1 MKIKS
6 ILGIIS
12 AVLLLLIGA
21 NSCTVADSSE
31 VALVVD
37 QIGNNKGVPN
47 IEVASGFIFY
57 FPPTQDVYTYPTSVQ
72 HKVWSADANEDS
84 PTDEH
89 IDVTS
94 ADGATFGL
102 DVSINLQLQRARAAE
117 LFVKYRVD
125 MKELIETR
133 VRTIVRK
140 ELLDNAVNFASDSL
154 LQHRN
159 VYEANVTKTLSA
171 SLEKEGFTLNN
182 IAILKMQLPASYK
195 AAIERKIAV
204 LQETATIISQTR
216 QAEQTALKKVAL
228 AKGNFEAAQY
238 DAKTKEILS
247 QPKLLELYKAETE
260 RVWAEKGVSP
270 YGSNNVFGSAQG
282 ILLNRK

>member
-1 MKIKS
+1 MRKF
-6 ILGIIS
+6 L
-12 AVLLLLIGA
+12 VLLFLVMFSVT
-21 NSCTVADSSE
+21 SCTTADSAE

-37 QIGNNKGVPN
+37 QIGNDKGIPN
-47 IEVASGFIFY
+47 IQMESGFIFY
-57 FPPTQDVYTYPTSVQ
+57 FPPTQDVFMYPTSVQ
-72 HKVWSADANEDS
+72 HKVWTASTDEDS

-102 DVSINLQLQRARAAE
+102 DVAVNLQLQRARASE
-117 LFVKYRVD
+117 LFIKYRVGMED
-125 MKELIETR
+125 LINTR

-140 ELLDNAVNFASDSL
+140 ELLDNATMFASDSL

-159 VYEANVTKTLSA
+159 IYEANVSKTLTTA
-171 SLEKEGFTLNN
+171 LEKEGFSLNN
-182 IAILKMQLPASYK
+182 IAILKMALPPSYK

-204 LQETATIISQTR
+204 LQETATIKSQTI

-228 AKGNFEAAQY
+228 AKGNYEAALY

-247 QPKLLELYKAETE
+247 QPKLIELYRAETD
-260 RVWAEKGVSP
+260 RIWAQAGKSP
-270 YGSNNVFGSAQG
+270 YGQNNVFGSTSG
-282 ILLNRK
+282 LFLNR

>member
-1 MKIKS
+1 MKKLALVFLVAIS
-6 ILGIIS
+6 I
-12 AVLLLLIGA
+12 V
-21 NSCTVADSSE
+21 SCTTADSSE

-37 QIGNNKGVPN
+37 QIGNDKGVPN
-47 IEVASGFIFY
+47 IQMESGFIFY
-57 FPPTQDVYTYPTSVQ
+57 FPPTQDVFMYPTSVQ
-72 HKVWSADANEDS
+72 HKVWTATKDEDS

-117 LFVKYRVD
+117 LFIKYRVD
-125 MKELIETR
+125 MEDLINSR

-140 ELLDNAVNFASDSL
+140 ELLDNAVSFASDSL

-159 VYEANVTKTLSA
+159 IYEGNVTKSLMA

-182 IAILKMQLPASYK
+182 IAVLKMALPASYK
-195 AAIERKIAV
+195 KAIERKIAV
-204 LQETATIISQTR
+204 LQETATIISQTK

-228 AKGNFEAAQY
+228 AKGNYEAAQY

-247 QPKLLELYKAETE
+247 QPKLLELYRAETD
-260 RVWAEKGVSP
+260 RIWAQKGRSP
-270 YGSNNVFGSAQG
+270 YGNNNVFGTASG
-282 ILLNRK
+282 ILLNK

>member
-1 MKIKS
+1 MKKV
-6 ILGIIS
+6 
-12 AVLLLLIGA
+12 VLLGA
-21 NSCTVADSSE
+21 LVAMFATSCTTADSSE

-37 QIGNNKGVPN
+37 QIGNDKGVPN
-47 IEVASGFIFY
+47 IQMESGFIFY

-72 HKVWSADANEDS
+72 HKVWSADNQEDS

-102 DVSINLQLQRARAAE
+102 DVSINLQLQRAKASD
-117 LFVKYRVD
+117 LFIKYRVD
-125 MKELIETR
+125 MEELINTR
-133 VRTIVRK
+133 VRTLVRK
-140 ELLDNAVNFASDSL
+140 ELLDNAVLFASDSL

-159 VYEANVTKTLSA
+159 VYEANVTKTLTLA
-171 SLEKEGFTLNN
+171 LEKEGFTLNN
-182 IAILKMQLPASYK
+182 IAVLKMALPSSYK
-195 AAIERKIAV
+195 KAIERKIAV
-204 LQETATIISQTR
+204 LQETATIISQTK

-247 QPKLLELYKAETE
+247 QPKLLELYKAETARIRATNGTSE
-260 RVWAEKGVSP
+260 
-270 YGSNNVFGSAQG
+270 YGSNNVFGSASG
-282 ILLNRK
+282 ILLNRN

>member
-1 MKIKS
+1 MKR
-6 ILGIIS
+6 ILV
-12 AVLLLLIGA
+12 AVGVVLFLIFGVF
-21 NSCTVADSSE
+21 SCKIADSAE

-37 QIGNNKGVPN
+37 QIGTNKGVPN
-47 IEVASGFIFY
+47 IEMASGFIWY
-57 FPPTQDVYTYPTSVQ
+57 FPPTQDVFMYPTSVQ
-72 HKVWSADANEDS
+72 HKVWSASLDEDS

-102 DVSINLQLQRARAAE
+102 DVSINLQLQRARASE
-117 LFVKYRVD
+117 LFIKYRVGMED
-125 MKELIETR
+125 LINTR

-140 ELLDNAVNFASDSL
+140 ELLDNAVSFASDSL

-159 VYEANVTKTLSA
+159 VYEANVTKTLTT

-182 IAILKMQLPASYK
+182 IAVLKMALPASYK

-204 LQETATIISQTR
+204 LQETATIISQTK

-228 AKGNFEAAQY
+228 AKGNYEAAQY

-247 QPKLLELYKAETE
+247 QPKLLELYRAETE
-260 RVWAEKGVSP
+260 RIRATNGTSE
-270 YGSNNVFGSAQG
+270 YGQNNVFGSAQG

>member
-1 MKIKS
+1 MKR
-6 ILGIIS
+6 ILVVVVV
-12 AVLLLLIGA
+12 VLAMLGLAG
-21 NSCTVADSSE
+21 SCKIADSAE

-37 QIGNNKGVPN
+37 QIGTNKGVPN
-47 IEVASGFIFY
+47 IEMASGFIFY
-57 FPPTQDVYTYPTSVQ
+57 FPPTQDVFMYPTSVQ
-72 HKVWSADANEDS
+72 HKVWTADSNEDS

-102 DVSINLQLQRARAAE
+102 DVSINLQLQRARAAD
-117 LFVKYRVD
+117 LFIKYRVD
-125 MKELIETR
+125 MEDLINSR

-140 ELLDNAVNFASDSL
+140 ELLDNAVSFASDSL

-159 VYEANVTKTLSA
+159 IYEGNVTKSLASA
-171 SLEKEGFTLNN
+171 LDKEGFTLNN
-182 IAILKMQLPASYK
+182 IAILKMQLPKSYK

-204 LQETATIISQTR
+204 LQETATIISQTK

-228 AKGNFEAAQY
+228 AKGNYEADQY

-247 QPKLLELYKAETE
+247 QPKLLELYRAETE
-260 RVWAEKGVSP
+260 RIRATNGTSE

>member
-72 HKVWSADANEDS
+72 HKVWSADSNEDS

-94 ADGATFGL
+94 SDGATFGL

-140 ELLDNAVNFASDSL
+140 ELLDNAVDFASDSL

-159 VYEANVTKTLSA
+159 IYEANVTKTLTA

-182 IAILKMQLPASYK
+182 IAVLKMALPASYK
-195 AAIERKIAV
+195 KAIERKIAV
-204 LQETATIISQTR
+204 LQETATIISQTK

-228 AKGNFEAAQY
+228 AKGNYEAAQY

-247 QPKLLELYKAETE
+247 QPKLLELYKAETARIRATNGTSE
-260 RVWAEKGVSP
+260 
-270 YGSNNVFGSAQG
+270 YGSHNVFGSTG
-282 ILLNRK
+282 ILLNR

>member
-1 MKIKS
+1 MKRILVIVGVVLVF
-6 ILGIIS
+6 ILGVS
-12 AVLLLLIGA
+12 
-21 NSCTVADSSE
+21 SCKIADSAE

-37 QIGNNKGVPN
+37 QIGTNKGVPN
-47 IEVASGFIFY
+47 IEMASGVIFY
-57 FPPTQDVYTYPTSVQ
+57 FPPTQDVYMYPTSVQ
-72 HKVWSADANEDS
+72 HKVWTSDVNEDS

-102 DVSINLQLQRARAAE
+102 DVSINLQLQRAKASE

-125 MKELIETR
+125 MEELIETR

-140 ELLDNAVNFASDSL
+140 ELLDNAVSFASDSL

-159 VYEANVTKTLSA
+159 VYESDVTKTLTVA
-171 SLEKEGFTLNN
+171 LNKGGFTLNN
-182 IAILKMQLPASYK
+182 IAILKMALPASYK
-195 AAIERKIAV
+195 KAIERKIAV
-204 LQETATIISQTR
+204 LQETATIISQTK

-228 AKGNFEAAQY
+228 AKGNYEAAIY

-247 QPKLLELYKAETE
+247 QPKMLELYRAETE
-260 RVWAEKGVSP
+260 RVWANKGKSP
-270 YGSNNVFGSAQG
+270 YGSNNVFGSTQG
-282 ILLNRK
+282 ILLNRN

>member
-1 MKIKS
+1 MKKLALVFLVAIS
-6 ILGIIS
+6 I
-12 AVLLLLIGA
+12 V
-21 NSCTVADSSE
+21 SCTTADSSE

-37 QIGNNKGVPN
+37 QIGNDKGVPN
-47 IEVASGFIFY
+47 IQMESGFIFY
-57 FPPTQDVYTYPTSVQ
+57 FPPTQDVFMYPTSVQ
-72 HKVWSADANEDS
+72 HKVWTASVDEDS

-102 DVSINLQLQRARAAE
+102 DVSINLQLQRARASE
-117 LFVKYRVD
+117 LFIKYRVD
-125 MKELIETR
+125 MEDLINSR

-140 ELLDNAVNFASDSL
+140 ELLDNAVSFASDSL

-159 VYEANVTKTLSA
+159 IYEGNVTKSLTA

-182 IAILKMQLPASYK
+182 IAVLKMALPASYK
-195 AAIERKIAV
+195 KAIERKIAV
-204 LQETATIISQTR
+204 LQETATIISQTK

-228 AKGNFEAAQY
+228 AKGNYEAAQY

-247 QPKLLELYKAETE
+247 QPKLLELYRAETD
-260 RVWAEKGVSP
+260 RIWAQKGRSP
-270 YGSNNVFGSAQG
+270 YGNNNVFGTASG
-282 ILLNRK
+282 ILLNK

>member
-1 MKIKS
+1 MKR
-6 ILGIIS
+6 ILV
-12 AVLLLLIGA
+12 AVGVVLFLMFGVF
-21 NSCTVADSSE
+21 SCKIADSAE

-37 QIGNNKGVPN
+37 QIGTNKGVPN
-47 IEVASGFIFY
+47 IEMASGFIWY
-57 FPPTQDVYTYPTSVQ
+57 FPPTQDVFMYPTSVQ
-72 HKVWSADANEDS
+72 HKVWTADSEEDS

-102 DVSINLQLQRARAAE
+102 DVSINLQLQRARASE
-117 LFVKYRVD
+117 LFIKYRVGMED
-125 MKELIETR
+125 LINTR

-140 ELLDNAVNFASDSL
+140 ELLDNAVSFASDSL

-159 VYEANVTKTLSA
+159 VYEANVTKTLTT

-182 IAILKMQLPASYK
+182 IAILKMALPASYK

-204 LQETATIISQTR
+204 LQETATIISQTK
-216 QAEQTALKKVAL
+216 QAEQTALKKVAN
-228 AKGNFEAAQY
+228 AKGNYEAALY

-247 QPKLLELYKAETE
+247 QPKLLELYRAETE
-260 RVWAEKGVSP
+260 RIWAEKGKSP
-270 YGSNNVFGSAQG
+270 YGQNNVFGSTSG
-282 ILLNRK
+282 ILLNR

>member
-1 MKIKS
+1 MKR
-6 ILGIIS
+6 ILV
-12 AVLLLLIGA
+12 AVGVVLFLIFGVF
-21 NSCTVADSSE
+21 SCKIADSAE

-37 QIGNNKGVPN
+37 QIGTNKGVPN
-47 IEVASGFIFY
+47 IEMASGFIWY
-57 FPPTQDVYTYPTSVQ
+57 FPPTQDVFMYPTSVQ
-72 HKVWSADANEDS
+72 HKVWTADSEEDS

-102 DVSINLQLQRARAAE
+102 DVSINLQLQRARASE
-117 LFVKYRVD
+117 LFIKYRVD
-125 MKELIETR
+125 MEDLINTR

-159 VYEANVTKTLSA
+159 VYESNVTKTLTT

-182 IAILKMQLPASYK
+182 IAILKMALPASYK

-204 LQETATIISQTR
+204 LQETATIISQTK
-216 QAEQTALKKVAL
+216 QAEQTALKKVAN
-228 AKGNFEAAQY
+228 AKGNYEAALY

-247 QPKLLELYKAETE
+247 QPKLLELYRAETE
-260 RVWAEKGVSP
+260 RIWAEKGKSP
-270 YGSNNVFGSAQG
+270 YGQNNVFGSTSG
-282 ILLNRK
+282 ILLNR

>member
-1 MKIKS
+1 MKR
-6 ILGIIS
+6 ILVAVS
-12 AVLLLLIGA
+12 LVLLLIAGVS
-21 NSCTVADSSE
+21 SCKIADSAE

-37 QIGNNKGVPN
+37 QIGTNKGVPN
-47 IEVASGFIFY
+47 IEMASGVIFY
-57 FPPTQDVYTYPTSVQ
+57 FPPTQDVYMYPTSVQ
-72 HKVWSADANEDS
+72 HKVWTADTNEDS
-84 PTDEH
+84 PADEH

-102 DVSINLQLQRARAAE
+102 DVSINLQLQRAKASE

-125 MKELIETR
+125 MDELIETR

-159 VYEANVTKTLSA
+159 VYEADVTKTLGVA
-171 SLEKEGFTLNN
+171 LNKEGFTLNN
-182 IAILKMQLPASYK
+182 IAILKMALPASYK
-195 AAIERKIAV
+195 KAIERKIAV
-204 LQETATIISQTR
+204 LQETATIISQTK

-228 AKGNFEAAQY
+228 AKGNYEAAQY

-247 QPKLLELYKAETE
+247 QPKLLELYRAETE
-260 RVWAEKGVSP
+260 RIWAQKGKSP
-270 YGSNNVFGSAQG
+270 YGNNNVFGSAQG

>member
-1 MKIKS
+1 MNRILVAVVVVLV
-6 ILGIIS
+6 ILGL
-12 AVLLLLIGA
+12 AG
-21 NSCTVADSSE
+21 SCKIADSAE

-37 QIGNNKGVPN
+37 QIGTNKGVPN
-47 IEVASGFIFY
+47 IEMASGFIFY
-57 FPPTQDVYTYPTSVQ
+57 FPPTQDVFMYPTSVQ
-72 HKVWSADANEDS
+72 HKVWTASIDEDS

-117 LFVKYRVD
+117 LFIKYRVD
-125 MKELIETR
+125 MEDLINSR

-140 ELLDNAVNFASDSL
+140 ELLDNAVSFASDSL

-159 VYEANVTKTLSA
+159 IYEGNVTKSLTA

-204 LQETATIISQTR
+204 LQETATIISQTK

-247 QPKLLELYKAETE
+247 QPKLLELYRAETD
-260 RVWAEKGVSP
+260 RIWAQSGRSP
-270 YGSNNVFGSAQG
+270 YGNNNVFGSTSG
-282 ILLNRK
+282 ILLNRN

>member
-1 MKIKS
+1 MKR
-6 ILGIIS
+6 ILV
-12 AVLLLLIGA
+12 AVGVVLFLIFGVF
-21 NSCTVADSSE
+21 SCKIADSAE

-37 QIGNNKGVPN
+37 QIGTNKGVPN
-47 IEVASGFIFY
+47 IEMASGFIWY
-57 FPPTQDVYTYPTSVQ
+57 FPPTQDVFMYPTSVQ
-72 HKVWSADANEDS
+72 HKVWSSSLDEDS

-102 DVSINLQLQRARAAE
+102 DVSINLQLQRARASE
-117 LFVKYRVD
+117 LFIKYRVGMED
-125 MKELIETR
+125 LINTR

-140 ELLDNAVNFASDSL
+140 ELLDNAVSFASDSL

-159 VYEANVTKTLSA
+159 VYEANVTKSLTT

-182 IAILKMQLPASYK
+182 IAVLKMALPASYK

-204 LQETATIISQTR
+204 LQETATIISQTK

-228 AKGNFEAAQY
+228 AKGNYEAAQY

-247 QPKLLELYKAETE
+247 QPKLLELYRAETE
-260 RVWAEKGVSP
+260 RIWAEKGKSP
-270 YGSNNVFGSAQG
+270 YGQNNVFGSTSG
-282 ILLNRK
+282 ILLNR

>member
-72 HKVWSADANEDS
+72 HKVWSATVDEDS

-94 ADGATFGL
+94 SDGATFGL

-140 ELLDNAVNFASDSL
+140 ELLDNAVDFASDSL

-159 VYEANVTKTLSA
+159 IYEANVTKTLAA

-238 DAKTKEILS
+238 EAKT
-247 QPKLLELYKAETE
+247 
-260 RVWAEKGVSP
+260 
-270 YGSNNVFGSAQG
+270 
-282 ILLNRK
+282 

>member
-1 MKIKS
+1 MNR
-6 ILGIIS
+6 ILV
-12 AVLLLLIGA
+12 AVAVVLVLLGLAG
-21 NSCTVADSSE
+21 SCKVADSAE

-37 QIGNNKGVPN
+37 QIGTNKGVPN
-47 IEVASGFIFY
+47 IEMASGFIFY
-57 FPPTQDVYTYPTSVQ
+57 FPPTQDVFMYPTSVQ
-72 HKVWSADANEDS
+72 HKVWTADENEDS

-102 DVSINLQLQRARAAE
+102 DVSINLQLQRARAAD
-117 LFVKYRVD
+117 LFIKYRVD
-125 MKELIETR
+125 MEDLINSR

-159 VYEANVTKTLSA
+159 VYEANVTRTLTA
-171 SLEKEGFTLNN
+171 ALDKEGFTLNN
-182 IAILKMQLPASYK
+182 IAILKMALPPSYK
-195 AAIERKIAV
+195 KAIERKIAV
-204 LQETATIISQTR
+204 LQETATIISQTK
-216 QAEQTALKKVAL
+216 QAEQTALKKVAT
-228 AKGNFEAAQY
+228 AKGNYEAAIY

-247 QPKLLELYKAETE
+247 QPKMLELYRAETE

-270 YGSNNVFGSAQG
+270 YGNNNVFGSAQG
-282 ILLNRK
+282 MLLNRK

>member
-1 MKIKS
+1 MNR
-6 ILGIIS
+6 ILVIVGV
-12 AVLLLLIGA
+12 VLLFIVGVS
-21 NSCTVADSSE
+21 SCKIADSAE
-31 VALVVD
+31 VALVVN
-37 QIGNNKGVPN
+37 QIGNDKGVPN
-47 IEVASGFIFY
+47 IEMASGLIMY
-57 FPPTQDVYTYPTSVQ
+57 FPPTQDVYMYPTSVQ
-72 HKVWSADANEDS
+72 HKVWTASVDEDS

-94 ADGATFGL
+94 SDGATFGL
-102 DVSINLQLQRARAAE
+102 DVSINLQLQRARASE

-125 MKELIETR
+125 MDELIQTR

-159 VYEANVTKTLSA
+159 VYEADVTKTLTA

-182 IAILKMQLPASYK
+182 IAILKMALPASYK
-195 AAIERKIAV
+195 KAIERKIAV
-204 LQETATIISQTR
+204 LQETATIVSQTK

-228 AKGNFEAAQY
+228 AKGNYEAAQY

-247 QPKLLELYKAETE
+247 QPKLLELYRAETE
-260 RVWAEKGVSP
+260 RIWAQKGKSP
-270 YGSNNVFGSAQG
+270 YGQNNVFGSTSG
-282 ILLNRK
+282 ILLNR

>member
-1 MKIKS
+1 MKR
-6 ILGIIS
+6 ILVVVVV
-12 AVLLLLIGA
+12 VLAMLGLAG
-21 NSCTVADSSE
+21 SCKIADSAE

-37 QIGNNKGVPN
+37 QIGTNKGVPN
-47 IEVASGFIFY
+47 IEMASGFIFY
-57 FPPTQDVYTYPTSVQ
+57 FPPTQDVFMYPTSVQ
-72 HKVWSADANEDS
+72 HKVWTADSNEDS

-102 DVSINLQLQRARAAE
+102 DVSINLQLQRARAAD
-117 LFVKYRVD
+117 LFIKYRVD
-125 MKELIETR
+125 MEDLINSR

-140 ELLDNAVNFASDSL
+140 ELLDNAVSFASDSL

-159 VYEANVTKTLSA
+159 IYEGNVTKSLASA
-171 SLEKEGFTLNN
+171 LDKEGFTLNN
-182 IAILKMQLPASYK
+182 IAILKMQLPKSYK

-204 LQETATIISQTR
+204 LQETATIISQTK

-228 AKGNFEAAQY
+228 AKGNYEAAQY

-247 QPKLLELYKAETE
+247 QPKLLELYRAETE
-260 RVWAEKGVSP
+260 RIRATNGTSE

>member
-1 MKIKS
+1 MKR
-6 ILGIIS
+6 ILVVVS
-12 AVLLLLIGA
+12 VVLLFIFGVA
-21 NSCTVADSSE
+21 SCKIADSAE

-37 QIGNNKGVPN
+37 QIGTNKGVPN
-47 IEVASGFIFY
+47 IEMASGFIWY
-57 FPPTQDVYTYPTSVQ
+57 FPPTQDVFMYPTSVQ
-72 HKVWSADANEDS
+72 HKVWSADANADS

-102 DVSINLQLQRARAAE
+102 DVSVNLQLQRAKAAD
-117 LFVKYRVD
+117 LFIKYRVGMD
-125 MKELIETR
+125 DLINTR

-159 VYEANVTKTLSA
+159 VYESNVTKTLNVA
-171 SLEKEGFTLNN
+171 LEKEGFTLNN
-182 IAILKMQLPASYK
+182 IAILKMALPASYK

-204 LQETATIISQTR
+204 LQETATIISQTK

-247 QPKLLELYKAETE
+247 QPKLLELYRAETE
-260 RVWAEKGVSP
+260 RIRATNGTSE
-270 YGSNNVFGSAQG
+270 YGQNNVFGSAQG

>member
-1 MKIKS
+1 MKR
-6 ILGIIS
+6 ILV
-12 AVLLLLIGA
+12 AVGVVLFLIFGVF
-21 NSCTVADSSE
+21 SCKIADSAE

-37 QIGNNKGVPN
+37 QIGTNKGVPN
-47 IEVASGFIFY
+47 IEMASGFIWY
-57 FPPTQDVYTYPTSVQ
+57 FPPTQDVFMYPTSVQ
-72 HKVWSADANEDS
+72 HKVWSSSLDEDS

-102 DVSINLQLQRARAAE
+102 DVSINLQLQRARASE
-117 LFVKYRVD
+117 LFIKYRVGMED
-125 MKELIETR
+125 LINTR

-140 ELLDNAVNFASDSL
+140 ELLDNAVSFASDSL

-159 VYEANVTKTLSA
+159 VYEANVTKSLTT

-182 IAILKMQLPASYK
+182 IAVLKMALPASYK

-204 LQETATIISQTR
+204 LQETATIISQTK

-228 AKGNFEAAQY
+228 AKGNYEAAQY

-247 QPKLLELYKAETE
+247 QPKLLELYRAETE
-260 RVWAEKGVSP
+260 RIRATNGTSE
-270 YGSNNVFGSAQG
+270 YGQNNVFGSAQG